1 MLYIIIMIVMFV
13 NDFVFFLLFI
23 VIGSVLISFVMF
35 RSSRHSLIRE
45 DSLVRER
52 RREGEGEREREGKKV
67 KRRNDFPCSYNDF
80 SCSYR
85 FSSSSFKEAVKRGW
99 RRSLTA
105 QASSYTPQQDKR

>member
-1 MLYIIIMIVMFV
+1 MLYIIIMIIMFV

-52 RREGEGEREREGKKV
+52 GGRGREEGEGGRER
-67 KRRNDFPCSYNDF
+67 RR
-80 SCSYR
+80 
-85 FSSSSFKEAVKRGW
+85 E
-99 RRSLTA
+99 
-105 QASSYTPQQDKR
+105 